1 MPDKQSPQGHGSE
14 ESGDEDKPRNL
25 MGVGIAVGIAIG
37 AAIGNGM
44 DNIGAGIAIGIA
56 IGVALGTEFNKAQAK
71 K

>member
-1 MPDKQSPQGHGSE
+1 MPDEQIPQGQDPK

-37 AAIGNGM
+37 TAIGNGM

-56 IGVALGTEFNKAQAK
+56 IGVGLGTEFNKAQAK
-71 K
+71 E